1 MAPDKSSPV
10 ENSWKIFE
18 EYHIDEAVGFALP
31 NPLVSEGTE
40 IWAKIF
46 SYHDLPGQ
54 VNFY

>member
-46 SYHDLPGQ
+46 YYHDLPGQ